1 MTGSYLALIVEGLV
15 AMLLVATIV
24 YCIVVSR
31 KLNNLK
37 ADQERLGD
45 IVQELNQATQ
55 HAETAIGGLR
65 ATVDTANR
73 DLGTR
78 LDAADEIETKLA
90 NSMAE
95 AGGVLSKLSAI
106 SQAARSRRDGQQT
119 QTHSARAELWPNLRL
134 SSLAAADRAGAG
146 QARPA
151 PSKKTGKD
159 VA

>member
-24 YCIVVSR
+24 YCIVVNR
-31 KLNNLK
+31 KLNSLK

-55 HAETAIGGLR
+55 HAQTAIGGLR
-65 ATVDTANR
+65 ATVDTADR

-78 LDAADEIETKLA
+78 LEAAGELETKLA
-90 NSMAE
+90 NSMAK
-95 AGGVLSKLSAI
+95 ADGVLSKLSAI

-134 SSLAAADRAGAG
+134 SSLAAAERAGAG
-146 QARPA
+146 EARPG